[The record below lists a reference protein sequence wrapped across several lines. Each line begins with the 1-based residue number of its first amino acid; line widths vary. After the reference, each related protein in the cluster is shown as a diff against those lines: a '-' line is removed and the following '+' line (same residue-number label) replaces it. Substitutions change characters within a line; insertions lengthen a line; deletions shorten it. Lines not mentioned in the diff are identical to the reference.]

1 MILLCWY
8 QSGVRS
14 KNEKSHNFI
23 ERALFALS
31 DGGTSWSADVDEQSA
46 LAGWGM
52 WSDQCLEVDGC
63 SSFDGLEGQHHHFE
77 SDVGHNS
84 KLVDVM

>member
-52 WSDQCLEVDGC
+52 WSDQKMDAVPLTALKV
-63 SSFDGLEGQHHHFE
+63 STIILNRMWATTAS
-77 SDVGHNS
+77 
-84 KLVDVM
+84 